1 MFQDFQ
7 GFLNDLQDWDLSL
20 NEKDKKMK
28 HKASPKDNLV
38 FFFVSVFV
46 PISVICLQFFVT
58 RREFFNL
65 FFYFSNL
72 LVFLLLLLRNFN
84 VQKDYLGF
92 RWDYMS

>member
-28 HKASPKDNLV
+28 HKASSKDNLV

-72 LVFLLLLLRNFN
+72 LDFFLIIIKEFQCAERLLMF
-84 VQKDYLGF
+84 
-92 RWDYMS
+92 

>member
-72 LVFLLLLLRNFN
+72 LDFFFIIIKEFQCAERLLRF
-84 VQKDYLGF
+84 
-92 RWDYMS
+92 